1 VVLTGIGTV
10 RADNPK
16 MTVRHV
22 VTPRQPKRA
31 VIDPGFEIAEDAA
44 VLEGGDAFVFVG
56 DSNPEKAARLA
67 ARGVQVVCVP
77 EAAAPPAGQ
86 TRRRIDMRAMMQWLA
101 AQGHN
106 EVHCEAGSGLNGAL
120 LDAGCVDELLVYMA
134 PMLLGEGR
142 SMAQLPV
149 LTQLEGAKRFEFIE
163 VKQLGTDIRVRAR
176 LPERWRELMQS
187 IHLIESNTDKVQ

>member
-1 VVLTGIGTV
+1 
-10 RADNPK
+10 
-16 MTVRHV
+16 
-22 VTPRQPKRA
+22 
-31 VIDPGFEIAEDAA
+31 
-44 VLEGGDAFVFVG
+44 VFVG
-56 DSNPEKAARLA
+56 DTNLEKAARLA
-67 ARGVQVVCVP
+67 AQGVQVVCVP
-77 EAAAPPAGQ
+77 EAAAHQPGQ
-86 TRRRIDMRAMMQWLA
+86 VRRRIDMRAMMQWLA

-149 LTQLEGAKRFEFIE
+149 LTQLEGVKRFEFTE

-187 IHLIESNTDKVQ
+187 IHLIENNTGKVQ